1 MRRVEGLSLVELVLV
16 IVILGI
22 LVAFVGPVVYNALR
36 SYAGIQVGAQTNAK
50 VRYAMERIS
59 REMRDI
65 RRQATNSA
73 YLDIPGMSASSMA
86 FFKTDGSRV
95 VINVVGGTVV
105 NLEYVPPVGATL
117 TGMLLDQ
124 VQSGSFALSY
134 LPPNNAAAATIGAT
148 PSTTTPPVSFVQLS
162 MSLVDGTNTLPARLR
177 VDLRNPQ

>member
-1 MRRVEGLSLVELVLV
+1 MRRVEGLSLIELVLV

-22 LVAFVGPVVYNALR
+22 LVAFVGPVLYNAMR
-36 SYAGIQVGAQTNAK
+36 SYAGIQIGVQTNAK

-65 RRQATNSA
+65 RRQATDST
-73 YLDIPGMSASSMA
+73 YLDIRGMSASSMA

-95 VINVVGGTVV
+95 VINVVGGNVV
-105 NLEYVPPVGATL
+105 NLEYLPAVGSTL

-124 VQSGSFALSY
+124 VQPGSFALSY
-134 LPPNNAAAATIGAT
+134 LRQNNAAAATIGT
-148 PSTTTPPVSFVQLS
+148 SPSSITQQVSFVQVS
-162 MSLVDGTNTLPARLR
+162 MSIVDGTNAFPARLR